1 MASRAPLQ
9 CTQIIY
15 KESLRVCEKCK
26 ICMIS
31 FGLSARSNPNFTW
44 KPLLKTTHEIPKKEE
59 EILNETQTEREFR
72 RDTNI
77 NPL

>member
-1 MASRAPLQ
+1 
-9 CTQIIY
+9 
-15 KESLRVCEKCK
+15 
-26 ICMIS
+26 MIS
-31 FGLSARSNPNFTW
+31 FGLSARSNLNYTW
-44 KPLLKTTHEIPKKEE
+44 KPLLKTTHKIPKKEE